1 MNINSV
7 VTESKGA
14 GVVATPSP
22 AVSQGQG
29 GVGLVKPVVSTTDS
43 ANGGMGK
50 ESLDARQR
58 SQEIVA
64 REDANRYAE
73 EIQGR
78 LDKMG
83 SNLQFSVDEKTES
96 VVFKFTSK
104 TDGEVIRQIPSEK
117 ILELRSKL
125 DDLLGLIF
133 DKRV

>member
-1 MNINSV
+1 
-7 VTESKGA
+7 
-14 GVVATPSP
+14 
-22 AVSQGQG
+22 
-29 GVGLVKPVVSTTDS
+29 
-43 ANGGMGK
+43 
-50 ESLDARQR
+50 